1 MLRHY
6 NAGML
11 TFAAVELQ
19 AILQSIPEALY
30 VGTADGIKLANQP
43 ALTMLGFKT
52 ADELNHAIGELAER
66 IQTRYVDSGE
76 VISAEDQGFSHALQ
90 GRPLTREV
98 VVRHIETGEDRVLR
112 SAAAPVI
119 VDGKV
124 IAAVAVNTDITEAKR
139 NELSLEQAVRDRDD
153 MLAVVS
159 HDLRNMVTVMTT
171 ALAYLGLREGR
182 PDDRE
187 VIETAMATAR
197 SMTDLIEDLLEVTT
211 LEGGHFSME
220 ARPESPRALLRT
232 AYERF
237 QPLAAKKSMS
247 LLLAESESPL
257 PPVLA
262 DPRRIHQVFSN
273 LIANALKF
281 SHPGTSITIDARLV
295 DGEVR
300 FSVADC
306 GTGIEPEALPH
317 VFDRFYQARAN
328 KTRGSV
334 GLGLAIARGIVEA
347 HGGRIW
353 VESEPGKGSTFFF
366 TVHAVKGSDRLA
378 QVD

>member
-1 MLRHY
+1 MS
-6 NAGML
+6 
-11 TFAAVELQ
+11 TFASAELR

-30 VGTADGIKLANQP
+30 VGTADGIQLANEP

-52 ADELNHAIGELAER
+52 AEELNRAVGELAER

-90 GRPLTREV
+90 GRALTREV
-98 VVRHIETGEDRVLR
+98 VIRHIETGEDRVLR

-119 VDGKV
+119 VNGKV
-124 IAAVAVNTDITEAKR
+124 IAAVAVNTDITDAKR

-171 ALAYLGLREGR
+171 ALAYLGLRDGR
-182 PDDRE
+182 ADDRE
-187 VIETAMATAR
+187 VIDTAMAASR

-211 LEGGHFSME
+211 MEGGHFSME
-220 ARPESPRALLRT
+220 ARPESPMALLRA

-237 QPLAAKKSMS
+237 QPLAARKSMA
-247 LLLAESESPL
+247 LMWEESANAF

-273 LIANALKF
+273 LVGNAIKF
-281 SHPGTSITIDARLV
+281 SRPGTSITLDAELV

-306 GTGIEPEALPH
+306 GTGIEREALPH
-317 VFDRFYQARAN
+317 VFDRFYQARGSKA
-328 KTRGSV
+328 RGSV

-366 TVHAVKGSDRLA
+366 TMHAVKGSDRLA
-378 QVD
+378 QLD